1 MSDMKYC
8 PLCGHTLKTADLA
21 GRERLVCSA
30 ECGYVFWDNP
40 VPVVAGIVELGDS
53 VVLIRNKEWPE
64 RFLGIVAG
72 FLEKK
77 ESPEEA
83 ILRELKE
90 ELGLEGEIID
100 FVGNYGFSQKN
111 QVILA
116 YHIKAHGEIV
126 LGDELAAYKL
136 VPPAELRPWSLGTG
150 PALKDWLAR
159 RENQSMTKGT

>member
-1 MSDMKYC
+1 MKYC
-8 PLCGHTLKTADLA
+8 PLCGRPLKTTDVA

-40 VPVVAGIVELGDS
+40 VPVVAAIVELGDS
-53 VVLIRNKEWPE
+53 VVLVRNKEWPE
-64 RFLGIVAG
+64 RFHGIVTG
-72 FLEKK
+72 FLEKD
-77 ESPEEA
+77 ESPESA

-90 ELGLEGEIID
+90 ELSLAGEIVG
-100 FVGNYGFSQKN
+100 FVGNYAFFQKN

-136 VPPAELRPWSLGTG
+136 VPPSELRPWSLGTG
-150 PALKDWLAR
+150 PAVRDWLEK
-159 RENQSMTKGT
+159 REIKS